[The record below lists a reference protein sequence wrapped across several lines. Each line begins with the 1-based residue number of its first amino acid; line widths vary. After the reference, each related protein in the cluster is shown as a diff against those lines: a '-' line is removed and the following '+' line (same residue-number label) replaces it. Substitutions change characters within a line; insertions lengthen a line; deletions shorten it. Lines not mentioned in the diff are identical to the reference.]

1 MKWLVKMAIRD
12 SRQHRGKLF
21 LFTLSIIMG
30 VGAMVAIGSMNDNF
44 KRDVDDQAK
53 SLLGADLVLTSRQ
66 PFRPEAEILIDSIG
80 GEQSREISF
89 ASMIFF
95 TKNNGTRLIQVKSI
109 EGDFP
114 YYGALETEPSAAAQ
128 EFRSAPLAL
137 VDDGL
142 MIQYDAAVGDSI
154 KLGAMTFQIAGRIR
168 KIPGESAATSLVSPP
183 VYIPMKYLNETNLL
197 QRGSRVLYKIYFK
210 LTDPE
215 KIVEAI
221 KPRIQNYQLSYET
234 VESRKAALGRTFD
247 NLYRFLNLVAF
258 IALLLGC
265 VGVASSIHVFIK
277 QKWPTIAV
285 LRSMG
290 AKSSQAFMIYLIQ
303 IAAMGF
309 WGSLTGVLLGIGIQT
324 ILPNVFKEFLPV
336 EVNWSLSWAAIGE
349 GFAIGLFM
357 ALLFAILPLLSVRK
371 VSPLVT
377 LRSSYEEKKS
387 GLQEPL
393 RWIVMSA
400 IVTAVCG
407 FAGAITGDWK
417 QGVFFTIAMALAF
430 GLIIL
435 AARIIMRLVKK
446 FLPRA
451 WGYEWRQGLANLYR
465 PNNQTIILMLSIG
478 LGTFLIS
485 SLYLTQQMLV
495 DQLSVAGSGSQPN
508 VVLFDIQTD
517 QTDGVAETVQSLGL
531 PIMQHV
537 PIVTLGLAEV
547 KGKTLE
553 EIRADTT
560 SRVPRWVREFRCT
573 YRDTLA
579 STETIISGQLQKP
592 IRQPSDTVFIS
603 IEESMAENLG
613 VTIGDTVVFDVQG
626 MEVTTL
632 VGNIRRVD
640 WRRVQPNFFV
650 VFPTGVLEEA
660 PQFSVLVTRV
670 ASNEESARLQQT
682 VVQKFPNI
690 SIVDLTLILKTVDSL
705 LGKISFVIRF
715 MAFFSMLTG
724 FIVLVSA
731 LITSR
736 YQRLGE
742 SVLLRTLGAV
752 RKQVLRIMGIEYLF
766 LGGLAALTGSILALG
781 GAWALA
787 YFVFETPYEP
797 AWLPVASVWFAV
809 TFVTI
814 SIGLFVSRDIL
825 EKPPLEVLR
834 SEV

>member
-1 MKWLVKMAIRD
+1 MAIRD
-12 SRQHRGKLF
+12 SRQHRGKLL

-53 SLLGADLVLTSRQ
+53 SLLGADLVLSSRQ
-66 PFRPEAEILIDSIG
+66 PFKPETETLIDSIG

-89 ASMIFF
+89 ASMIVFV
-95 TKNNGTRLIQVKSI
+95 KNGGTRLIQVKTI
-109 EGDFP
+109 EGNFP
-114 YYGALETEPSAAAQ
+114 YYGALETEPIES
-128 EFRSAPLAL
+128 EKKFRVSQQAL

-142 MIQYDAAVGDSI
+142 MIQYGAVLGDSI
-154 KLGAMTFQIAGRIR
+154 KLGAMTFQIAGRIK

-210 LTDPE
+210 INDSE
-215 KIVEAI
+215 KIVESI
-221 KPRIQNYQLSYET
+221 KPHIQKYQLSYET
-234 VESRKAALGRTFD
+234 VESRKAALGRSFD

-277 QKWPTIAV
+277 QKWSTIAV

-290 AKSSQAFMIYLIQ
+290 AKSSQAFLIYLIQ

-324 ILPNVFKEFLPV
+324 ILPNVFKDFLPV
-336 EVNWSLSWAAIGE
+336 EVNWSLSWVAIGE
-349 GFAIGLFM
+349 GFAIGFLM
-357 ALLFAILPLLSVRK
+357 AMLFALLPLLSVRK
-371 VSPLVT
+371 ISPLVT

-387 GLQEPL
+387 GFREPL
-393 RWIVMSA
+393 LWIVMTVITA
-400 IVTAVCG
+400 AVCG
-407 FAGAITGDWK
+407 FAGAITGDWV
-417 QGVFFTIAMALAF
+417 QGVFFTIAIALAF

-435 AARIIMRLVKK
+435 AARLLMRVVKQ

-495 DQLSVAGSGSQPN
+495 DQLSIAGSGTQPN

-517 QTDGVAETVQSLGL
+517 QAEGVAETVQSLGL
-531 PIMQHV
+531 PIMQRV
-537 PIVTLGLAEV
+537 PIVTMGLAGV
-547 KGKTLE
+547 KNKTIE

-573 YRDTLA
+573 YRDTLTN
-579 STETIISGQLQKP
+579 TETIIHGQLQKAV
-592 IRQPSDTVFIS
+592 RLPSDTIFIS
-603 IEESMAENLG
+603 IEESMAENLD
-613 VTIGDTVVFDVQG
+613 VAIGDTVVFNVQG
-626 MEVTTL
+626 LTVNTL
-632 VGNIRRVD
+632 VGNIRKVD

-650 VFPTGVLEEA
+650 VFPTGVLEGA

-670 ASNEESARLQQT
+670 TSNEESAQLQQI

-705 LGKISFVIRF
+705 LSKISFVIRF

-724 FIVLVSA
+724 FIVLISA

-736 YQRLGE
+736 YQRLNE

-752 RKQVLRIMGIEYLF
+752 RRQVLRIMGIEYLF

-787 YFVFETPYEP
+787 YFVFETPYDP
-797 AWLPVASVWFAV
+797 AWLPVVSVWLVV
-809 TFVTI
+809 TAMTI
-814 SIGLFVSRDIL
+814 MIGIFVSRDVL